1 MNKELINSLYE
12 HMQEVAKTVNLKVK
26 LQDQENKK
34 FIQIQLL
41 DSNNNIIYS
50 AYEVNEIV
58 SFIHGLRSN
67 YRP

>member
-1 MNKELINSLYE
+1 MNKELITSLYE

-67 YRP
+67 HRP